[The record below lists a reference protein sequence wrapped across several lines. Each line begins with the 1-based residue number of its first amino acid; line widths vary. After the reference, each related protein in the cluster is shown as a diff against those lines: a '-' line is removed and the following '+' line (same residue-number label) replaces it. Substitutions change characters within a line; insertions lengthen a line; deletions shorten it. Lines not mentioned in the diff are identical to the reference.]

1 MEFHFKVELFLFA
14 TFLAYCEVCI
24 KYTHLFGNVF
34 ESVLQE
40 SLGQCIGDLKGH
52 GGIFFCLDH
61 SLRLKKPPK
70 IIMNKHC
77 LQVKLTKI
85 SIFCRIS
92 MLQIFTASH
101 FNSTVI
107 ACFRKFYFNKTW
119 YVLYHVPGSQK
130 IPTLVMGLIV
140 WENG

>member
-40 SLGQCIGDLKGH
+40 SLGQCIRDLKGH

-61 SLRLKKPPK
+61 SLRLKKNPK

-77 LQVKLTKI
+77 LQVKLTEI

-107 ACFRKFYFNKTW
+107 TCFTKFYFNKTW
-119 YVLYHVPGSQK
+119 YLYHVPGSQK
-130 IPTLVMGLIV
+130 IPTFVMGLIV

>member
-1 MEFHFKVELFLFA
+1 MEFHFKVDIFLFA
-14 TFLAYCEVCI
+14 TFLVYCDFI

-40 SLGQCIGDLKGH
+40 SLGQCIRDLKGH

-61 SLRLKKPPK
+61 SLRLKKKPK

-77 LQVKLTKI
+77 LQVKLTEI

-119 YVLYHVPGSQK
+119 YLYHVPGSQK
-130 IPTLVMGLIV
+130 IPTLVNLIV

>member
-61 SLRLKKPPK
+61 SLRLKKTPK

-77 LQVKLTKI
+77 LQVKLTEI

-92 MLQIFTASH
+92 MLQIFLQVILIPQSLHALE
-101 FNSTVI
+101 NSILIKHGTYTMYPVV
-107 ACFRKFYFNKTW
+107 RKYQ
-119 YVLYHVPGSQK
+119 HS
-130 IPTLVMGLIV
+130 
-140 WENG
+140 